1 MAKALMINQN
11 IKSIDLHSNSLNDEA
26 GCEIIK
32 AIINN
37 PKILKM
43 NLNKNLIS
51 YKLQLEITKFLK

>member
-1 MAKALMINQN
+1 MAKALLINQN

-51 YKLQLEITKFLK
+51 YKL